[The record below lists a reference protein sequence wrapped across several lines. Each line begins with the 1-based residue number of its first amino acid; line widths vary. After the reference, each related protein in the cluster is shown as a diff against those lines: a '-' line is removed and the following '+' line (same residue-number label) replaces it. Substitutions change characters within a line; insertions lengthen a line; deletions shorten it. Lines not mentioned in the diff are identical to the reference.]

1 MFEAVKFLH
10 YLILCMLKGYFAYLL
25 NDSLQMSTF
34 TMVHHTAPHIPFK
47 SSEEWNAAQA
57 QLNGTVHCNYPR
69 WYVFQLYCIHTKN
82 NFIYWTYVAPIEIKM
97 LIA

>member
-1 MFEAVKFLH
+1 
-10 YLILCMLKGYFAYLL
+10 MLKIDPFFCH
-25 NDSLQMSTF
+25 DSLQMSTF

-69 WYVFQLYCIHTKN
+69 WYVFQYAALALRIVM
-82 NFIYWTYVAPIEIKM
+82 IYIGVAN
-97 LIA
+97 